1 MTGSTC
7 PHCGGALPAEAQ
19 FCKHCGEA
27 VELNCHN
34 CGESVPAQANYCPSC
49 RAELRTTPDPS
60 GGAGTGDEALRLQPR
75 ELARR
80 IEGSDLGGDGFLA
93 WLNRRKEV
101 EIETGNK
108 ALLLENGA
116 HVGSLR
122 PGRHTLESL
131 TKRIANLERK
141 KDLAVV
147 LVEDGDTAVDIAVDD
162 LRTASESLVTSYVEL
177 VVAVDD
183 PERFVRSMLA
193 DRSAVTAGTFGDILG
208 DAIRDE
214 LQATIKEYERDEL
227 YGNRELKRDLRQDIE
242 RHCRATLKRY
252 GLTMVELRSFDY
264 DDDRDE
270 IREGRKEVEIQKERE
285 ELKDERAQVDRRQR
299 EREVGDEVHKDSQ
312 RVRRQTSKQAAEHEV
327 ETHASELDHERETQ
341 EIEQEHERSDI
352 ERHQE
357 YKEDREDLEHDHE
370 LEREEIHH
378 DYDRM
383 DHERDRTDHD
393 EQVKTRRKEG
403 TVERRDL
410 EHEQDT
416 KEIED
421 LMDLKKKKDM
431 DGLDVREREEDI
443 EMDREEHE
451 VEMEK
456 ERLQAR
462 DEVDVDTLASLADA
476 EDPVAELAKMEKAGD
491 LTPEQLDALGAQE
504 SDELAKA
511 RQEAKKAEHE
521 RERLEDQKA
530 FREEVREMADD
541 AMNRMQETSESA
553 MDNVAETGKA
563 AAEDTS
569 DNVILSDSGSNSDS
583 GDTTIVQG
591 GGSDSGGGGRTGGAG
606 GAGRAG
612 TGGGGGGSA
621 VACPDCG
628 AEMPADD
635 EFCMQCGT
643 DL

>member
-1 MTGSTC
+1 MTGAIC

-27 VELNCHN
+27 VELSCHN

-49 RAELRTTPDPS
+49 RAELRTTPDSS
-60 GGAGTGDEALRLQPR
+60 GGAGTDDGALRLQPR
-75 ELARR
+75 EFARR
-80 IEGSDLGGDGFLA
+80 IEQSELGGDGFLA
-93 WLNRRKEV
+93 WLNRRKAV
-101 EIETGNK
+101 EIETGNR

-116 HVGSLR
+116 HVDSLR

-131 TKRIANLERK
+131 TKRITNLERK
-141 KDLAVV
+141 KDLTVV
-147 LVEDGDTAVDIAVDD
+147 LVEDGDTAVDIAVGD
-162 LRTASESLVTSYVEL
+162 LRTASEFLVTVYVEL
-177 VVAVDD
+177 VIAVDD
-183 PERFVRSMLA
+183 SERFVRSMLA
-193 DRSAVTAGTFGDILG
+193 DRSAVTAGTFSDILG

-242 RHCRATLKRY
+242 RHCRATLERY
-252 GLTMVELRSFDY
+252 GLDLVELRSFDY
-264 DDDRDE
+264 DDDRDD
-270 IREGRKEVEIQKERE
+270 IREGRKEVSIRE
-285 ELKDERAQVDRRQR
+285 EKEDIKDQRARLGRR
-299 EREVGDEVHKDSQ
+299 ERERKTDDKVHE
-312 RVRRQTSKQAAEHEV
+312 RGEWVRDWTSWQSAKHEK
-327 ETHASELDHERETQ
+327 ETHASELEHEQDKQ
-341 EIEQEHERSDI
+341 EIEQDHEIEKQETKQDHEIDDI
-352 ERHQE
+352 ERRQGYRERVEDQE
-357 YKEDREDLEHDHE
+357 IDHE
-370 LEREEIHH
+370 LEREEMDH

-393 EQVKTRRKEG
+393 EQVKTRKKEG
-403 TVERRDL
+403 NVERRDL

-421 LMDLKKKKDM
+421 LMDLKKKKDL
-431 DGLDVREREEDI
+431 DKLDVREREEDI
-443 EMDREEHE
+443 EMDREEHQ

-521 RERLEDQKA
+521 RERLEDQEA

-541 AMNRMQETSESA
+541 AMDRMQETSESA

-569 DNVILSDSGSNSDS
+569 DNVFVSDSGSGSSDG

-591 GGSDSGGGGRTGGAG
+591 GDSGGGGGGDD
-606 GAGRAG
+606 G
-612 TGGGGGGSA
+612 TER
-621 VACPDCG
+621 VLVCPNCD
-628 AEMPADD
+628 AEIPADD

-643 DL
+643 EV